1 MSKTEI
7 KKLQE
12 SIDKLDE
19 IEGILAHGLDCD
31 FTEIM
36 RVRFKLN
43 YILRRHSYDF
53 DKK

>member
-19 IEGILAHGLDCD
+19 IEGTLAHGLDCD

-36 RVRFKLN
+36 RVRFKVN
-43 YILRRHSYDF
+43 SINHHNKS
-53 DKK
+53 DKTVF